1 MVLENPD
8 VYTSDSNGSWD
19 GNYGIRRSVCKA
31 TIITGNSFLT
41 WLGSDMQQE
50 SWVYPIPYNPI
61 PYIAE
66 TNYYNPV
73 ILIEGLL
80 HRLPSKLP

>member
-1 MVLENPD
+1 
-8 VYTSDSNGSWD
+8 
-19 GNYGIRRSVCKA
+19 
-31 TIITGNSFLT
+31 
-41 WLGSDMQQE
+41 MQQE